1 MSIASDITQAKE
13 LVLEGMRVR
22 GIRDRNGHDSE
33 VQGRSLVVPLPTFPG
48 RRLVVLGRHRKPFS
62 GREASLCAA
71 RGAQDV
77 NKEDTDGMLKMVHKT
92 EPRGSRVA
100 AYAHRN

>member
-1 MSIASDITQAKE
+1 MSIASDITQAKG
-13 LVLEGMRVR
+13 LILEGTRVR
-22 GIRDRNGHDSE
+22 GVRDRNGIGPHDSE

-48 RRLVVLGRHRKPFS
+48 RLVVLGRHRKPFS

-77 NKEDTDGMLKMVHKT
+77 NKEDTDGMLKMVHKA
-92 EPRGSRVA
+92 EPRGSCVA
-100 AYAHRN
+100 N